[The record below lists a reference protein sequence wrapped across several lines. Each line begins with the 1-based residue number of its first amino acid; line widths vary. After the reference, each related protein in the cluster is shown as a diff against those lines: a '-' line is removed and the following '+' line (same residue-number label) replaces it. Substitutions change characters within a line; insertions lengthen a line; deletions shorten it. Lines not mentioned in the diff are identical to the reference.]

1 MIERQY
7 FRPIDDLDK
16 FANLLKEAAEGTIE
30 YIPIDYLLHD
40 ILILKAECLGDHK
53 LLGYCEYLEKQL
65 IKVKK
70 GEAKIK
76 V

>member
-1 MIERQY
+1 MREIE
-7 FRPIDDLDK
+7 FKDATVTISFEEVED
-16 FANLLKEAAEGTIE
+16 TIE
-30 YIPIDYLLHD
+30 EIPIDYLLHD
-40 ILILKAECLGDHK
+40 IIILKAECLRDQK

-65 IKVKK
+65 FKIKN